1 MKKVILKSLWICL
14 AVSLIFGLKCQLSA
28 QTSSKNERYNLAVYA
43 TGTQN
48 DQPLS
53 ANLLTVVQ
61 NKTITKLTVEGDYQL
76 IERSGEFLKEIQSE
90 QKMQQSGE
98 VADGQIAEIGAGYG
112 AEKVCVV
119 SVTIINK
126 YLYIATR
133 IVDVATKTSYESGDA
148 EVNNYKD
155 IPVLTK
161 TLDVALSK
169 MLSIAKRNPSLA
181 KPVFSPQPP
190 QNELPTK
197 VINSTQP
204 TSTEQPTQTIL
215 SSQPVQ
221 PVETSKPNK
230 VVPTV
235 PTQSVISQMSDN
247 NPSNQTVA
255 EVKAQATREK
265 VEAKKA
271 KTDFDMGF
279 YAYKKQVI
287 KEKGGFLEVNSLA
300 YKEYRKWKGNMIS
313 GAILFAIGSPLTVVS
328 VIAWDANSMKLHR
341 DYFRD
346 HGVYPRGYWLP
357 YAGVGLGST
366 ITIIGII
373 QLSTM
378 NKHLQKSYQ
387 YYLNGDQR
395 TVSWQI
401 TPYFSGNDTF
411 GAGLSLRF

>member
-1 MKKVILKSLWICL
+1 MKSVISSRALLFLMISILVVCINTSL
-14 AVSLIFGLKCQLSA
+14 A
-28 QTSSKNERYNLAVYA
+28 QNTGKNERFNLAVYA

-90 QKMQQSGE
+90 HKMQQSGE

-133 IVDVATKTSYESGDA
+133 IVDVSTKTSYESGDS

-161 TLDVALSK
+161 TLDVALIK
-169 MLSIAKRNPSLA
+169 MLSIAQRNHSSSNPA
-181 KPVFSPQPP
+181 PPP
-190 QNELPTK
+190 QNEPPTK

-204 TSTEQPTQTIL
+204 TSTEQIAPIVPSQTVT
-215 SSQPVQ
+215 SQ
-221 PVETSKPNK
+221 
-230 VVPTV
+230 
-235 PTQSVISQMSDN
+235 ISDN
-247 NPSNQTVA
+247 NPSNQNTNQTVA
-255 EVKAQATREK
+255 EAKAQAAREK
-265 VEAKKA
+265 AEAKAETKQA
-271 KTDFDMGF
+271 KTDFN
-279 YAYKKQVI
+279 AYKKQVI
-287 KEKGGFLEVNSLA
+287 KEKGGFLDVNSLA
-300 YKEYRKWKGNMIS
+300 YKEYRKHTIYKSVFIPIGVTLIAGSLTYLGFLCGIETMWDEIYGLFCYPVS
-313 GAILFAIGSPLTVVS
+313 ASLFYPGVAAIIAGSI
-328 VIAWDANSMKLHR
+328 IA
-341 DYFRD
+341 
-346 HGVYPRGYWLP
+346 
-357 YAGVGLGST
+357 
-366 ITIIGII
+366 
-373 QLSTM
+373 
-378 NKHLQKSYQ
+378 NKHLKKSYN
-387 YYLNGDQR
+387 YYLNGDRR

-401 TPYFSGNDTF
+401 TPYLGGNNTF